1 MKEVLV
7 TIKVT
12 INESEYNL
20 WKRNG
25 YTDIEIQKYIR
36 AGINSANVD
45 SRFISDYEVEDIKE
59 VKE

>member
-12 INESEYNL
+12 INEPEYTFA
-20 WKRNG
+20 REQG
-25 YTDIEIQKYIR
+25 YPKERIEQKIR
-36 AGINSANVD
+36 DSVNSAKIE
-45 SRFISDYEVEDIKE
+45 SRFISDFEVEDIKE